1 MSVLVDWLRDRRAR
15 AVVTEA
21 EDVVAM
27 VSIKTG
33 AVYLY
38 PGHGGIEAG
47 ESDSREASGH
57 TGAPCVASTSPAST
71 IRPRQC
77 INRWCRGWFF
87 DRSDND
93 QCACC
98 RAMPEGPP

>member
-1 MSVLVDWLRDRRAR
+1 MNALVEWLRDRRAR
-15 AVVTEA
+15 AVVGEA

-27 VSIKTG
+27 VSLKTG
-33 AVYLY
+33 AVHLY
-38 PGHGGIEAG
+38 PGHGGLEVGDATDREEVDRSDAG
-47 ESDSREASGH
+47 TR
-57 TGAPCVASTSPAST
+57 SPTST

-87 DRSDND
+87 DRSGNG

-98 RAMPEGPP
+98 RSMPESPP